1 MINFLNMKVFIL
13 IRKILTRDPPAV
25 VGLQLGLV
33 DVRDVAKCHM
43 LAMENE
49 KAEGHR
55 FLCGGDFAWFS
66 DLGAILR
73 EQYPDRK
80 IPKMNMPNWMVHF
93 FGIFNGGVRQL
104 RDDLN
109 RTQHVDIQKTTKIL
123 GWQPRSVKEATIA
136 TAESLIKL
144 GIV

>member
-1 MINFLNMKVFIL
+1 
-13 IRKILTRDPPAV
+13 
-25 VGLQLGLV
+25 
-33 DVRDVAKCHM
+33 M

-80 IPKMNMPNWMVHF
+80 IPKNEHAKLDGAF

-104 RDDLN
+104 R
-109 RTQHVDIQKTTKIL
+109 
-123 GWQPRSVKEATIA
+123 
-136 TAESLIKL
+136 
-144 GIV
+144 

>member
-1 MINFLNMKVFIL
+1 
-13 IRKILTRDPPAV
+13 
-25 VGLQLGLV
+25 
-33 DVRDVAKCHM
+33 M

-49 KAEGHR
+49 KQR
-55 FLCGGDFAWFS
+55 DTVSCSGGDFAWFS

-109 RTQHVDIQKTTKIL
+109 RTQHVDIEKTTKIL
-123 GWQPRSVKEATIA
+123 GWKPRSCKR
-136 TAESLIKL
+136 SYNSNSRQFN
-144 GIV
+144 